1 MPDLQRE
8 EVGRYTHGIAAVIS
22 IKQSPRT
29 KGVGRVCSSD
39 KTGGRHGA
47 HQVLAIRDTQRNEGA
62 AVKAWAG
69 MERKIRIIV
78 DLLQPG
84 RKE

>member
-1 MPDLQRE
+1 M
-8 EVGRYTHGIAAVIS
+8 
-22 IKQSPRT
+22 
-29 KGVGRVCSSD
+29 GRVCSSD

-78 DLLQPG
+78 NLLQPG